1 MKIGDT
7 IDIKVKLSTLWI
19 VVMIFMIFADIFS
32 IILELDQKGTLGEM
46 PAEAKTM
53 MAIAAI
59 LTSIPV
65 LMIYFSRTLP
75 YKSNR
80 LLNIIAGIFTILY
93 VVGGG
98 VLLPHY
104 IIVASIE
111 IAVLV
116 MIIVKSWKWKTFENN
131 GNTNS

>member
-1 MKIGDT
+1 MNTDKT
-7 IDIKVKLSTLWI
+7 IDVRVKLSTLWI
-19 VVMIFMIFADIFS
+19 VVMVYMIFADIFS

-46 PAEAKTM
+46 PTEAKTM
-53 MAIAAI
+53 MALAAF
-59 LTSIPV
+59 LTSIPI
-65 LMIYFSRTLP
+65 LMIYFARVLP

-98 VLLPHY
+98 LLLPHY

-111 IAVLV
+111 VIILLI
-116 MIIVKSWKWKTFENN
+116 IIVKAWKWKNLE
-131 GNTNS
+131 

>member
-1 MKIGDT
+1 MQTDKAIDT
-7 IDIKVKLSTLWI
+7 RVKLSTLWI
-19 VVMIFMIFADIFS
+19 VVMISMIFADIFS
-32 IILELDQKGTLGEM
+32 ILLEIDQKGTLGEM
-46 PAEAKTM
+46 PFEAKSM

-59 LTSIPV
+59 LTSIPI
-65 LMIYFSRTLP
+65 LMIYFARTLP

-93 VVGGG
+93 VIGGG

-111 IAVLV
+111 VIVLV
-116 MIIVKSWKWKTFENN
+116 VIIVKSWKWK
-131 GNTNS
+131 SI

>member
-1 MKIGDT
+1 MKT
-7 IDIKVKLSTLWI
+7 KIDIRIKLSTLWI
-19 VVMIFMIFADIFS
+19 VVMIYMIFADIFS
-32 IILELDQKGTLGEM
+32 ILLELDQKGTLGEM
-46 PAEAKTM
+46 PVDAKTM

-65 LMIYFSRTLP
+65 LMIYFARILP

-93 VVGGG
+93 VIGGG

-104 IIVASIE
+104 LIVGGIE
-111 IAVLV
+111 VVVLV
-116 MIIVKSWKWKTFENN
+116 VIVVKSWKWKVKE
-131 GNTNS
+131 